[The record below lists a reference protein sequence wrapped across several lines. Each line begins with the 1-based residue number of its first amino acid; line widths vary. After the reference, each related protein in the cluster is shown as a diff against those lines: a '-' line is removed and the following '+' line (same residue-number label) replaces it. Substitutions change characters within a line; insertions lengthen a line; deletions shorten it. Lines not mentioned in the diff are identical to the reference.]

1 MKLTVL
7 EYIFQSYNKRK
18 RSKHSI
24 DKSRVN
30 PFLFPKEKTPKQR
43 ERTRRMSSKQ
53 VAKGNQSMG
62 KINSDKKIKE
72 SNKVQNAKQ
81 SVHLS
86 PVNFKVFN
94 LKRQ

>member
-1 MKLTVL
+1 
-7 EYIFQSYNKRK
+7 
-18 RSKHSI
+18 
-24 DKSRVN
+24 
-30 PFLFPKEKTPKQR
+30 
-43 ERTRRMSSKQ
+43 MSSKQ
-53 VAKGNQSMG
+53 VAKGNQSMW

-81 SVHLS
+81 CVHLS